1 MNPLVRLM
9 KLLKPQLP
17 LMLLGT
23 FLSIITV
30 MANIGLLAVSGW
42 FITIMAIAGLSGVTA
57 NYFTPAAII
66 RFLAIVRTA
75 GRYAER
81 LLTHKATFNTL
92 AALRYFFYTRLE
104 PLLPYY
110 RVNFKSSDILA
121 RLQQDIDELD
131 NFYLRVLL
139 PTLVAI
145 FTIPVVGWGVSFI
158 SSQLAWVIV
167 SALLT
172 VGFVLPLFILLLSKK
187 RAQQQAKLSSELKI
201 ELVDGIASIRELLVY
216 QIADQ
221 YQQAIGKISAHYHS
235 SELHLHR
242 LHALATALTFLAIN
256 ATVFA
261 SLYLLVPQVQMGNLQ
276 PEFVASAAL
285 MILVCFETVIN
296 MPLACQIL
304 PKVYDSAARLFEII
318 DKPIPDVGG
327 DTLVTTG
334 PIKFNHLNFSYP
346 DGQEQVLNDIE
357 LTIEQGEKVAVIGA
371 SGAGKSTL
379 VNLLMGFWPIP
390 KSTSTLN
397 NMSNNNSAINGAIN
411 DKTLPG
417 ITINDVDLNLLNTE
431 SLRDHIALMSQNS
444 HLFHATIGDNLRL
457 ASPQVTD
464 EQMRDVCE
472 ATGLMTF
479 IDELEDG
486 FKTWLGE
493 TGSGLSGGQKQR
505 LCLAQVLLRN
515 AQLVI
520 LDEPTKGLDRH
531 SERTVIHNLFE
542 RLEQSQQSLLL
553 ITHKPLMLQRMDKII
568 VMDEGRIVAQG
579 DHKTLMATNDY
590 YRTLLNYF

>member
-23 FLSIITV
+23 FLSVITV

-66 RFLAIVRTA
+66 RFLAIVRTT

-81 LLTHKATFNTL
+81 VLTHRATFNTL
-92 AALRYFFYTRLE
+92 AALRYYFYTRLE

-110 RVNFKSSDILA
+110 RVNFKSADILA

-145 FTIPVVGWGVSFI
+145 LTIPLVGWGVSFV
-158 SSQLAWVIV
+158 SPNLALVIV
-167 SALLT
+167 TALLII
-172 VGFVLPLFILLLSKK
+172 GFVLPILVLLLSKK

-201 ELVDGIASIRELLVY
+201 ELVDGVASMRELLVY
-216 QIADQ
+216 QIANQ
-221 YQQAIGKISAHYHS
+221 YQKSINRISKSYHQA
-235 SELHLHR
+235 ELHLHR
-242 LHALATALTFLAIN
+242 IHALATALTFLAIN

-261 SLYLLVPQVQMGNLQ
+261 SLLLLVPLVQTGDLK
-276 PEFVASAAL
+276 PEFVASSAL
-285 MILVCFETVIN
+285 LILVCFETVIN

-304 PKVYDSAARLFEII
+304 PKVHDSAARLFEII
-318 DKPIPDVGG
+318 DKPIPNVGG

-334 PIKFNHLNFSYP
+334 PVQFNHLSFTYP
-346 DGQEQVLNDIE
+346 DGHSCVLNDID
-357 LTIEQGEKVAVIGA
+357 LTIEQGQKLAIIGA

-390 KSTSTLN
+390 Q
-397 NMSNNNSAINGAIN
+397 SNQANKCAIDGASS
-411 DKTLPG
+411 PG
-417 ITINDVDLNLLNTE
+417 ITINNVSLNDLDTE
-431 SLRDHIALMSQNS
+431 SLREHIALMSQNS

-457 ASPQVTD
+457 ANPKAT
-464 EQMRDVCE
+464 ELEMREVCT
-472 ATGLMTF
+472 AAGLIDF
-479 IDELEDG
+479 IDDLENG
-486 FKTWLGE
+486 FNTWLGE

-505 LCLAQVLLRN
+505 LCLAQVLLRE
-515 AQLVI
+515 AKVLV
-520 LDEPTKGLDRH
+520 LDEPTKGLDRR
-531 SERTVIHNLFE
+531 SEKTVINSLLAQ
-542 RLEQSQQSLLL
+542 LEQSQQSLIL
-553 ITHKPLMLQRMDKII
+553 ITHKPLMLQKMDNII
-568 VMDEGRIVAQG
+568 VMDKGYIVAQG
-579 DHKTLMATNDY
+579 DHNTLIESNDY
-590 YRTLLNYF
+590 YRKLLNYF

>member
-9 KLLKPQLP
+9 KLLRPQLP

-92 AALRYFFYTRLE
+92 AALRYYFYTRLE

-145 FTIPVVGWGVSFI
+145 FTIPIVGWGVSFI
-158 SSQLAWVIV
+158 SSELALVIV
-167 SALLT
+167 AALLI
-172 VGFVLPLFILLLSKK
+172 VGFVLPILILLLSKK

-201 ELVDGIASIRELLVY
+201 ELVDGMASMRELLVY

-221 YQQAIGKISAHYHS
+221 YQQTIGKISAHYHS

-261 SLYLLVPQVQMGNLQ
+261 SLYLLVPQVQTGNLQ

-304 PKVYDSAARLFEII
+304 PKVHDSAARLFEII

-346 DGQEQVLNDIE
+346 DAQEQVLNDIE

-379 VNLLMGFWPIP
+379 VNLLMGFWPVP
-390 KSTSTLN
+390 ESTSTLN
-397 NMSNNNSAINGAIN
+397 NMSNDNIAINSHD
-411 DKTLPG
+411 DKALPG
-417 ITINDVDLNLLNTE
+417 ITINGIDLNLLNTE
-431 SLRDHIALMSQNS
+431 SLREHIALMSQNS

-457 ASPQVTD
+457 ANPQATD

-515 AQLVI
+515 ARVVV
-520 LDEPTKGLDRH
+520 LDEPTKGLDRR

-542 RLEQSQQSLLL
+542 QFEQSQQSLLL

-568 VMDEGRIVAQG
+568 VMDEGRIVAHG
-579 DHKTLMATNDY
+579 DHKTLMETNDY

>member
-23 FLSIITV
+23 LLSIITV
-30 MANIGLLAVSGW
+30 MANIGLLAISGW

-81 LLTHKATFNTL
+81 LLTHRATFNTL
-92 AALRYFFYTRLE
+92 AALRYYFYTRLE

-110 RVNFKSSDILA
+110 RVNFKSADILS

-145 FTIPVVGWGVSFI
+145 VTIPLVGWGVSFI
-158 SSQLAWVIV
+158 STALAFVIV
-167 SALLT
+167 GALVM
-172 VGFVLPLFILLLSKK
+172 VGIVLPIVILLLSKQ
-187 RAQQQAKLSSELKI
+187 RAQRQAKLSSELKI
-201 ELVDGIASIRELLVY
+201 ELVDGMASMRELLVY
-216 QIADQ
+216 QIAGQ
-221 YQQAIGKISAHYHS
+221 YQQSINKISEHYHS

-242 LHALATALTFLAIN
+242 LHALATALTFLTIN

-261 SLYLLVPQVQMGNLQ
+261 SLYLLVPQVQTGNLQ

-304 PKVYDSAARLFEII
+304 PKVNDSAARLFEII
-318 DKPIPDVGG
+318 DKPIPNIGG
-327 DTLVTTG
+327 DIAATTG
-334 PIKFNHLNFSYP
+334 PIKFNGLNFRYP
-346 DGQEQVLNDIE
+346 DGHDFALKGIN
-357 LTIEQGEKVAVIGA
+357 LSIEQGNKVAVIGA

-379 VNLLMGFWPIP
+379 VNLLMGFWPVP
-390 KSTSTLN
+390 PAAV
-397 NMSNNNSAINGAIN
+397 NSGIAE
-411 DKTLPG
+411 KVTPG
-417 ITINDVDLNLLNTE
+417 ITINDIDLNQLNTE
-431 SLRDHIALMSQNS
+431 SLRGHIALMSQNS
-444 HLFHATIGDNLRL
+444 HLFHATIADNLRL
-457 ASPQVTD
+457 ANPQAT
-464 EQMRDVCE
+464 EAEMYEVCE
-472 ATGLMTF
+472 ITGLMPF
-479 IDELEDG
+479 INELEDG
-486 FKTWLGE
+486 FNTWLGE

-515 AQLVI
+515 SQVLI
-520 LDEPTKGLDRH
+520 LDEPTKGLDRR
-531 SERTVIHNLFE
+531 SERNIITNLFTQLE
-542 RLEQSQQSLLL
+542 RSRQSLLL
-553 ITHKPLMLQRMDKII
+553 ITHKPLMLQRMDNII
-568 VMDEGRIVAQG
+568 VMDEGKVVAQG
-579 DHKTLMATNDY
+579 DHKTLMESNDY
-590 YRTLLNYF
+590 YRSLLNYF

>member
-23 FLSIITV
+23 LLSIITV
-30 MANIGLLAVSGW
+30 MANIGLLAISGW

-81 LLTHKATFNTL
+81 LLTHRATFNTL
-92 AALRYFFYTRLE
+92 AALRYYFYTRLE

-110 RVNFKSSDILA
+110 RVNFKSADILS

-145 FTIPVVGWGVSFI
+145 VTIPLVGWGVSFI
-158 SSQLAWVIV
+158 SAALAFVIV
-167 SALLT
+167 GALVM
-172 VGFVLPLFILLLSKK
+172 VGIVLPIVILLLSKQ
-187 RAQQQAKLSSELKI
+187 RAQRQAKLSSELKI
-201 ELVDGIASIRELLVY
+201 ELVDGMASMRELLVY
-216 QIADQ
+216 QIAGQ
-221 YQQAIGKISAHYHS
+221 YQQSINKISEHYHS

-242 LHALATALTFLAIN
+242 LHALATALTFLTIN

-261 SLYLLVPQVQMGNLQ
+261 SLYLLVPQVQTGNLQ

-304 PKVYDSAARLFEII
+304 PKVNDSAARLFEII
-318 DKPIPDVGG
+318 DKPIPDIGG
-327 DTLVTTG
+327 DIAATTG
-334 PIKFNHLNFSYP
+334 PIKFNGLNFRYP
-346 DGQEQVLNDIE
+346 DGHDFALKGIN
-357 LTIEQGEKVAVIGA
+357 LSIEQGNKVAVIGA

-379 VNLLMGFWPIP
+379 VNLLMGFWPVP
-390 KSTSTLN
+390 PAAV
-397 NMSNNNSAINGAIN
+397 NSGIAE
-411 DKTLPG
+411 KVTPG
-417 ITINDVDLNLLNTE
+417 ITINDIDLNQLNTE
-431 SLRDHIALMSQNS
+431 SLRGHIALMNQNS
-444 HLFHATIGDNLRL
+444 HLFHATIADNLRL
-457 ASPQVTD
+457 ANPQAT
-464 EQMRDVCE
+464 EAEMYEVCE
-472 ATGLMTF
+472 ITGLMPF
-479 IDELEDG
+479 INELEDG
-486 FKTWLGE
+486 FNTWLGE

-515 AQLVI
+515 SQVLI
-520 LDEPTKGLDRH
+520 LDEPTKGLDRR
-531 SERTVIHNLFE
+531 SERNIITNLFTQLE
-542 RLEQSQQSLLL
+542 RSRQSLLL
-553 ITHKPLMLQRMDKII
+553 ITHKPLMLQRMDNII
-568 VMDEGRIVAQG
+568 VMDEGKVVAQG
-579 DHKTLMATNDY
+579 DHKTLMESNDY
-590 YRTLLNYF
+590 YRSLLNYF

>member
-9 KLLKPQLP
+9 RLLKPQLP

-30 MANIGLLAVSGW
+30 MANIGLLAISGW

-81 LLTHKATFNTL
+81 LLTHRATFNTL
-92 AALRYFFYTRLE
+92 AALRYYFYTRLE

-110 RVNFKSSDILA
+110 RVNFKSADILA

-139 PTLVAI
+139 PALLAICSIPLV
-145 FTIPVVGWGVSFI
+145 GLGVSFI
-158 SSQLAWVIV
+158 SSDLAFVIV
-167 SALLT
+167 GALIL
-172 VGFVLPLFILLLSKK
+172 VGFVLPIFILLLSKK
-187 RAQQQAKLSSELKI
+187 RAQQQAKLSSELKV
-201 ELVDGIASIRELLVY
+201 ELVDGMASMRELLVY
-216 QIADQ
+216 QISLQ
-221 YQQAIGKISAHYHS
+221 YQKSIHRVSGNYHRA
-235 SELHLHR
+235 ELHLHR

-256 ATVFA
+256 TTVLA
-261 SLYLLVPQVQMGNLQ
+261 SIYLLVPLVQTGDLK

-285 MILVCFETVIN
+285 LILVCFETVIN

-304 PKVYDSAARLFEII
+304 PKVHDSAARLFEII
-318 DKPIPDVGG
+318 DKPIPDLGG
-327 DTLVTTG
+327 DRLVTTG
-334 PIKFNHLNFSYP
+334 PIKFNDLSFTYP
-346 DGQEQVLNDIE
+346 DGHDCVLKDID
-357 LTIEQGEKVAVIGA
+357 LTIQQGEKVAIIGA

-379 VNLLMGFWPIP
+379 VNLLMGFWPVP
-390 KSTSTLN
+390 P
-397 NMSNNNSAINGAIN
+397 SNNTPNS
-411 DKTLPG
+411 DMVSKLKPG
-417 ITINDVDLNLLNTE
+417 ITINDIDLNELNTE
-431 SLRDHIALMSQNS
+431 SLREHIALMSQNS

-457 ASPQVTD
+457 ANPKVT
-464 EQMRDVCE
+464 ESQMRGVCQVV
-472 ATGLMTF
+472 GLIDF
-479 IDELEDG
+479 IDELENG
-486 FKTWLGE
+486 FSTWLGE

-515 AQLVI
+515 AKVLV

-531 SERTVIHNLFE
+531 SERTIITSLFE
-542 RLEQSQQSLLL
+542 QLEQSRQSLLL
-553 ITHKPLMLQRMDKII
+553 ITHKPLMLQKMDKII
-568 VMDEGRIVAQG
+568 VMDAGTIVAQG
-579 DHKTLMATNDY
+579 DHKTLMETNDY
-590 YRTLLNYF
+590 YRKLLNYF

>member
-23 FLSIITV
+23 LLSIITV
-30 MANIGLLAVSGW
+30 MANIGLLAISGW

-81 LLTHKATFNTL
+81 LLTHRATFNTL
-92 AALRYFFYTRLE
+92 AALRYYFYTRLE

-110 RVNFKSSDILA
+110 RVNFKSADILS

-145 FTIPVVGWGVSFI
+145 VTIPLVGWGVSFI
-158 SSQLAWVIV
+158 SAALAFVIV
-167 SALLT
+167 GALVM
-172 VGFVLPLFILLLSKK
+172 VGIVLPIVILLLSKQ
-187 RAQQQAKLSSELKI
+187 RAQRQAKLSSELKI
-201 ELVDGIASIRELLVY
+201 ELVDGMASMRELLVY
-216 QIADQ
+216 QIAGQ
-221 YQQAIGKISAHYHS
+221 YQQSINKISEHYHS

-242 LHALATALTFLAIN
+242 LHALATALTFLTIN

-261 SLYLLVPQVQMGNLQ
+261 SLYLLVPQVQTGNLQ

-304 PKVYDSAARLFEII
+304 PKVNDSAARLFEII
-318 DKPIPDVGG
+318 DKPIPNIGG
-327 DTLVTTG
+327 DIAATTG
-334 PIKFNHLNFSYP
+334 PIKFNGLNFRYP
-346 DGQEQVLNDIE
+346 DGHDFALKGIN
-357 LTIEQGEKVAVIGA
+357 LSIEQGNKVAVIGA

-379 VNLLMGFWPIP
+379 VNLLMGFWPVP
-390 KSTSTLN
+390 PAAV
-397 NMSNNNSAINGAIN
+397 NSGIAE
-411 DKTLPG
+411 KVTPG
-417 ITINDVDLNLLNTE
+417 ITINDIDLNQLNTE
-431 SLRDHIALMSQNS
+431 SLRGHIALMSQNS
-444 HLFHATIGDNLRL
+444 HLFHATIADNLRL
-457 ASPQVTD
+457 ANPQAT
-464 EQMRDVCE
+464 EAEMYEVCE
-472 ATGLMTF
+472 ITGLMPF
-479 IDELEDG
+479 INELEDG
-486 FKTWLGE
+486 FNTWLGE

-515 AQLVI
+515 SQVLI
-520 LDEPTKGLDRH
+520 LDEPTKGLDRR
-531 SERTVIHNLFE
+531 SERNIITNLFTQLE
-542 RLEQSQQSLLL
+542 RSRQSLLL
-553 ITHKPLMLQRMDKII
+553 ITHKPLMLQRMDNII
-568 VMDEGRIVAQG
+568 VMDEGKVVAQG
-579 DHKTLMATNDY
+579 DHKTLMESNDY
-590 YRTLLNYF
+590 YRSLLNYF

>member
-23 FLSIITV
+23 LLSIITV

-92 AALRYFFYTRLE
+92 AALRYYFYTRLE

-110 RVNFKSSDILA
+110 RVNFKSADILA

-139 PTLVAI
+139 PVLVAI
-145 FTIPVVGWGVSFI
+145 FSIPLVGWGVSFI
-158 SSQLAWVIV
+158 SSDLALVIV
-167 SALLT
+167 SALLI
-172 VGFVLPLFILLLSKK
+172 VGFVLPILILLLSKK
-187 RAQQQAKLSSELKI
+187 RARQQAKLSSELKI
-201 ELVDGIASIRELLVY
+201 ELVDGVASMRELLVY
-216 QIADQ
+216 QIANQ
-221 YQQAIGKISAHYHS
+221 YQQSINHVSKSYHQA
-235 SELHLHR
+235 ELHLHR

-256 ATVFA
+256 TTVLA
-261 SLYLLVPQVQMGNLQ
+261 SLYLLTPLAQTGDLK

-285 MILVCFETVIN
+285 LILVCFETVIN

-304 PKVYDSAARLFEII
+304 PKVHDSAARLFEII

-327 DTLVTTG
+327 NTLVTTG
-334 PIKFNHLNFSYP
+334 TIEFNHLNFTYP
-346 DGQEQVLNDIE
+346 DGHCSVLNNID
-357 LTIEQGEKVAVIGA
+357 LTIEPGEKVAIIGA

-379 VNLLMGFWPIP
+379 VNLLMGFWPILQP
-390 KSTSTLN
+390 ELDQGSVVERKSKS
-397 NMSNNNSAINGAIN
+397 
-411 DKTLPG
+411 G
-417 ITINDVDLNLLNTE
+417 ITINNIDLNDLNTE
-431 SLRDHIALMSQNS
+431 SLREHIALMSQNS

-457 ASPQVTD
+457 AKPSAT
-464 EQMRDVCE
+464 ELEMREVCK
-472 ATGLMTF
+472 AAGLLDF
-479 IDELEDG
+479 IDELENG

-515 AQLVI
+515 AKVVV
-520 LDEPTKGLDRH
+520 LDEPTKGLDRR
-531 SERTVIHNLFE
+531 SEKTVITSLFE
-542 RLEQSQQSLLL
+542 QLEQSQQSLIL
-553 ITHKPLMLQRMDKII
+553 ITHKPLMLQKMDKIV
-568 VMDEGRIVAQG
+568 VMDEGTIVAQG
-579 DHKTLMATNDY
+579 DHKTLIETNDY
-590 YRTLLNYF
+590 YRKLLNYF

>member
-9 KLLKPQLP
+9 KLLRPQLP

-92 AALRYFFYTRLE
+92 AALRYYFYTRLE

-145 FTIPVVGWGVSFI
+145 FTIPLVGWGVSFI
-158 SSQLAWVIV
+158 SSDLALVIV
-167 SALLT
+167 AALLI
-172 VGFVLPLFILLLSKK
+172 VGFVLPLLILLLSKK

-201 ELVDGIASIRELLVY
+201 ELVDGMASMRELLVY
-216 QIADQ
+216 QIAEQ
-221 YQQAIGKISAHYHS
+221 YQQTINKISTHYHR

-261 SLYLLVPQVQMGNLQ
+261 SLYLLVPQVHAGNLQ

-304 PKVYDSAARLFEII
+304 PKVHDSAARLFDII

-327 DTLVTTG
+327 DTLVTAG
-334 PIKFNHLNFSYP
+334 AVKFNHLTFCYP
-346 DGQEQVLNDIE
+346 DGQDQVLNDIE
-357 LTIEQGEKVAVIGA
+357 LTIEQGKKVAVIGA

-379 VNLLMGFWPIP
+379 VNLLMGFWPVQA
-390 KSTSTLN
+390 S
-397 NMSNNNSAINGAIN
+397 
-411 DKTLPG
+411 G
-417 ITINDVDLNLLNTE
+417 ITINDIDLNQLNTE
-431 SLRDHIALMSQNS
+431 SLREHIALMSQNS

-457 ASPQVTD
+457 ANPQVT
-464 EQMRDVCE
+464 EAQMRDVCE
-472 ATGLMTF
+472 TVGLIDF

-515 AQLVI
+515 AQVII
-520 LDEPTKGLDRH
+520 LDEPTKGLDRR

-542 RLEQSQQSLLL
+542 QLEQSQQSLLL

-568 VMDEGRIVAQG
+568 VMDEGRIVAEG
-579 DHKTLMATNDY
+579 SHKTLMETNDY